1 MDYPSKME
9 SRKLA
14 LITIL
19 TATTVASR
27 ILLAPLPNI
36 KPVVFFTLFSGLF
49 AGPLV
54 GFLVGSLSM
63 AITDILFFGSGVWTM
78 VTAPTM
84 GFIGFLGSLFT
95 KFNGNFSRFNLFLL
109 GFFAT
114 LFYDLFTS
122 VTLAHIF
129 NYSVI
134 VAIIML
140 FFPSPYP
147 FGPVHEFVNA
157 MLSSLV
163 IPEIFSRL
171 RGVRI
176 G

>member
-1 MDYPSKME
+1 ME

-14 LITIL
+14 LITVL
-19 TATTVASR
+19 TAATVVSR

-36 KPVVFFTLFSGLF
+36 KPVAFFTLFSGLF

-54 GFLVGSLSM
+54 GFLVGFFSM
-63 AITDILFFGSGVWTM
+63 VITDMLFFGSGVWTT
-78 VTAPTM
+78 VTASAM
-84 GFIGFLGSLFT
+84 GFVGLVGSLFT
-95 KFNGNFSRFNLFLL
+95 KFNGTVSRFNLFLL

-122 VTLAHIF
+122 VTLAYIF
-129 NYSVI
+129 NYSII
-134 VAIIML
+134 VAVIML

-171 RGVRI
+171 RGVRF

>member
-1 MDYPSKME
+1 ME

-19 TATTVASR
+19 TATTVVSR
-27 ILLAPLPNI
+27 ILLTPLPNI
-36 KPVVFFTLFSGLF
+36 KPVSFLTLFSGLL
-49 AGPLV
+49 AGPVV
-54 GFLVGSLSM
+54 GFLVGFLSM
-63 AITDILFFGSGVWTM
+63 IITDILFFGSGVWTM
-78 VTAPTM
+78 VTAPAM
-84 GFIGFLGSLFT
+84 GFVGVLGSLFI
-95 KFNGNFSRFNLFLL
+95 KFNGEISRFNLFLL

-122 VTLAHIF
+122 ITLACIF
-129 NYSVI
+129 NYSFF
-134 VAIIML
+134 VALIML

-147 FGPVHEFVNA
+147 FGPVHEIVNA
-157 MLSSLV
+157 MLASLA

-171 RGVRI
+171 RGVKV

>member
-1 MDYPSKME
+1 ME
-9 SRKLA
+9 SKKLA
-14 LITIL
+14 LTTIL

-36 KPVVFFTLFSGLF
+36 KPVVFFTLFSGLL
-49 AGPLV
+49 AGPIV

-63 AITDILFFGSGVWTM
+63 IITDMLFFGSGVWTM

-84 GFIGFLGSLFT
+84 GFVGLLGSLFI
-95 KFNGNFSRFNLFLL
+95 KFNGRISRFNLFIL
-109 GFFAT
+109 GFFVT

-122 VTLAHIF
+122 VALAYVF

-157 MLSSLV
+157 MLSSLA

-176 G
+176 E

>member
-1 MDYPSKME
+1 MME
-9 SRKLA
+9 NKKLA
-14 LITIL
+14 LTTIL
-19 TATTVASR
+19 TATTIVSR

-36 KPVVFFTLFSGLF
+36 KPVAFFTLFSGLL

-54 GFLVGSLSM
+54 GFLVGFLSIV
-63 AITDILFFGSGVWTM
+63 ITDMLYFGSGVWTM
-78 VTAPTM
+78 VTAPSM
-84 GFIGFLGSLFT
+84 GFVGLLGSLFI
-95 KFNGNFSRFNLFLL
+95 KFKGNISRFNLFVL

-114 LFYDLFTS
+114 LFYDLLTS
-122 VTLAHIF
+122 VALAYVF
-129 NYSVI
+129 NYSII

-171 RGVRI
+171 RGVQV

>member
-1 MDYPSKME
+1 ME

-19 TATTVASR
+19 TATTVVSR

-36 KPVVFFTLFSGLF
+36 KPVSFFTLFSGLL
-49 AGPLV
+49 AGPIV
-54 GFLVGSLSM
+54 GFLVGFLSM
-63 AITDILFFGSGVWTM
+63 IITDILFFGSGVWTM
-78 VTAPTM
+78 VTASAM
-84 GFIGFLGSLFT
+84 GLVGVLGSLFI
-95 KFNGNFSRFNLFLL
+95 KFNGGISRFNLFLL

-114 LFYDLFTS
+114 LFYDLLTS
-122 VTLAHIF
+122 ITLAYIF
-129 NYSVI
+129 NYSIVI
-134 VAIIML
+134 ALIML

-157 MLSSLV
+157 MLSSLA

-171 RGVRI
+171 RGVKV